1 MSLQFPSGR
10 RLGIQADHLNT
21 VRTSGQTT
29 TSFAQTISPDKSLAR
44 TDLAEPFLR
53 PAEKGGRGSM
63 SRDIRP
69 DLFDNDLFDLPGK
82 TFGHF
87 HVLQH
92 MAGFGDGI

>member
-1 MSLQFPSGR
+1 
-10 RLGIQADHLNT
+10 
-21 VRTSGQTT
+21 
-29 TSFAQTISPDKSLAR
+29 
-44 TDLAEPFLR
+44 
-53 PAEKGGRGSM
+53 M